1 MMILV
6 NGYPLLPADK
16 CESLSKLKEERLK
29 LIDKALFQ
37 SALTIF
43 WQLLEASKF
52 KNVWILQYVLR
63 LFNNLSFL

>member
-1 MMILV
+1 MILV
-6 NGYPLLPADK
+6 NGYPSLPADK